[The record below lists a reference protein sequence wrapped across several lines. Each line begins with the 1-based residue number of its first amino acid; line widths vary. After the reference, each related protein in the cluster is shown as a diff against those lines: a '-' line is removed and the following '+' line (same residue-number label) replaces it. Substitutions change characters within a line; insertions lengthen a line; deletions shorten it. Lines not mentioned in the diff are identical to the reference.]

1 MSMADFAPGE
11 IKIEGRVMDH
21 AHGAWA
27 GMRPQ
32 WFTATHIP
40 TGFAVTWHEHC
51 HSGMSQHRQR
61 EAALACLRLMI
72 DEMRPAEL
80 PMVHPNEQG
89 KERTG

>member
-1 MSMADFAPGE
+1 
-11 IKIEGRVMDH
+11 
-21 AHGAWA
+21 
-27 GMRPQ
+27 
-32 WFTATHIP
+32 
-40 TGFAVTWHEHC
+40 
-51 HSGMSQHRQR
+51 MSQHRQR